1 MVIIGLNLVLYLI
14 YKFTYYHQKKNKYYK
29 KSKYLQ
35 NIRFPNMHIT
45 TNISNT
51 HVYCPVENTI
61 HDMTSDEMSFMLL
74 HHKQKSHKLLQRFDF
89 N

>member
-1 MVIIGLNLVLYLI
+1 
-14 YKFTYYHQKKNKYYK
+14 
-29 KSKYLQ
+29 
-35 NIRFPNMHIT
+35 MHIT
-45 TNISNT
+45 TNITNT

-74 HHKQKSHKLLQRFDF
+74 HHKQKSHKHLQRFDF